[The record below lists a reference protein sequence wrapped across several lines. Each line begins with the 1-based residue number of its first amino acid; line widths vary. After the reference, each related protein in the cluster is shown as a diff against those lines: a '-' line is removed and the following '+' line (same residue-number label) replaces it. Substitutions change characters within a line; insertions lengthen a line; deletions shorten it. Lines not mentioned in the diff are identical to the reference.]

1 LIRAIALVGLALL
14 VLGAGCQGA
23 AAPLPAGKIAWPK
36 DGDLWSM
43 SLPDKTQKKLTNLPR
58 SAAVTGATW
67 SPDGAQVIYAQF
79 WRRPNENASGADLM
93 IMDADGANSRSFM
106 DRSAPSAVLETP
118 QWQASGQVY
127 YTERVVQGAREQERI
142 LRAGA
147 AGGPPEPV
155 VANGFYP
162 AVSPDGSTI
171 VFARSTQTGTE
182 LRKKSL
188 AEPDT
193 SDGCV
198 LVPDTVFQA
207 LSLPR
212 ISPDGKRLAFGGSGD
227 PTGQPGACG
236 SPPSAAG
243 DTAPLA
249 LRLAEWF
256 GVLPTPA
263 YAHGLPYD
271 IWSMSLDGGPLT
283 KLADVKED
291 EPTVAW
297 SPDGTH
303 LAIFGV
309 AALYVADANGG
320 GAVQKL
326 VDQGGY
332 GALDWGR

>member
-1 LIRAIALVGLALL
+1 LIRAIALIGLALL
-14 VLGAGCQGA
+14 VLGAGCQSP

-43 SLPDKTQKKLTNLPR
+43 SLPDKSQKKLTSLPR

-67 SPDGAQVIYAQF
+67 SPDGAHVVYAQF
-79 WRRPNENASGADLM
+79 WRRPNENATGADLM
-93 IMDADGANSRSFM
+93 VMDADGANSRVFM
-106 DRSAPSAVLETP
+106 DRSAPSTVLETP

-127 YTERVVQGAREQERI
+127 YTERVVQGAREQARI
-142 LRAGA
+142 LRAGVD
-147 AGGPPEPV
+147 GGPPEPV

-162 AVSPDGSTI
+162 AVSPDGSMI

-182 LRKKSL
+182 LRKRALSD
-188 AEPDT
+188 AT

-207 LSLPR
+207 VGLPR

-243 DTAPLA
+243 DATPLA
-249 LRLAEWF
+249 LRLAGWF

-271 IWSMSLDGGPLT
+271 IWGMSLDGGPLT

-297 SPDGTH
+297 SPDGTR

-320 GAVQKL
+320 GSVQKL